1 MCHTL
6 ARVHNHPRERRIAEA
21 KRLHILR
28 NAFLEIPPRQPL
40 GFLFH
45 ALHRRLDQ
53 LRLAHLINFGNRCRF
68 CGTFFL
74 LLPLPFL
81 FPFSFCFLVP
91 TAPFC
96 FRCHRIFLLRFRFSN
111 RLRRRLLARHF
122 RSGGSFF
129 LLVLL
134 DQLCL
139 QGLHFCRFG
148 IVSVQFCLLV
158 FQIKL

>member
-6 ARVHNHPRERRIAEA
+6 ARVHDHPRERWITETE
-21 KRLHILR
+21 RLHILG
-28 NAFLEIPPRQPL
+28 NTLLEIPPRQPL
-40 GFLFH
+40 GFFFH
-45 ALHRRLDQ
+45 ALHRRFDQ
-53 LRLAHLINFGNRCRF
+53 LRLAHLLNFCKRILFSGM
-68 CGTFFL
+68 FFL
-74 LLPLPFL
+74 LLPLPFR
-81 FPFSFCFLVP
+81 FPFGFCFLVP

-96 FRCHRIFLLRFRFSN
+96 FRCRRIFLLCFRFSN

-158 FQIKL
+158 FQIKF

>member
-6 ARVHNHPRERRIAEA
+6 ARVHDHPRERWITETE
-21 KRLHILR
+21 RLHILR
-28 NAFLEIPPRQPL
+28 NAFLEIPARQAL

-45 ALHRRLDQ
+45 ALHRRFDQ
-53 LRLAHLINFGNRCRF
+53 LRLAHLLNFCKRILF
-68 CGTFFL
+68 SGTFFL
-74 LLPLPFL
+74 LLPLPFR
-81 FPFSFCFLVP
+81 FPFGFCFLVL

-96 FRCHRIFLLRFRFSN
+96 FCCRRIFLLCFRFGS
-111 RLRRRLLARHF
+111 RFCRRLLTRHF

-139 QGLHFCRFG
+139 QRLYFG
-148 IVSVQFCLLV
+148 
-158 FQIKL
+158 

>member
-6 ARVHNHPRERRIAEA
+6 ARVHDHPRERGIAEA
-21 KRLHILR
+21 ERLHILG
-28 NAFLEIPPRQPL
+28 NAFLEIPARQAL

-45 ALHRRLDQ
+45 ALHRRFDQ
-53 LRLAHLINFGNRCRF
+53 LRLAHLLNFCKRILFSGM
-68 CGTFFL
+68 FFL
-74 LLPLPFL
+74 LLPLPFR
-81 FPFSFCFLVP
+81 FPFGFCFLVP

-96 FRCHRIFLLRFRFSN
+96 FRCRRIFLLCFRFSN

-158 FQIKL
+158 FQIKF

>member
-6 ARVHNHPRERRIAEA
+6 ARVHDHPRERRITETE
-21 KRLHILR
+21 RLHILG
-28 NAFLEIPPRQPL
+28 NTLLEVPPRQAL

-45 ALHRRLDQ
+45 ALHRRFDQ
-53 LRLAHLINFGNRCRF
+53 LRLAHLLNFCKRSLFSSVLFR
-68 CGTFFL
+68 
-74 LLPLPFL
+74 LLPIPFR
-81 FPFSFCFLVP
+81 FPFSFCFLVL

-96 FRCHRIFLLRFRFSN
+96 FCCRRIFLLCFRFGN

-139 QGLHFCRFG
+139 QRLYF
-148 IVSVQFCLLV
+148 V
-158 FQIKL
+158 

>member
-1 MCHTL
+1 MRHAL
-6 ARVHNHPRERRIAEA
+6 ARVHDHPRERGITEAE
-21 KRLHILR
+21 RLHILG
-28 NAFLEIPPRQPL
+28 NAFLEIPARQAFS
-40 GFLFH
+40 FLFH

-53 LRLAHLINFGNRCRF
+53 LRLAHLLNFCKRCRF

-74 LLPLPFL
+74 LLPLPFC
-81 FPFSFCFLVP
+81 FPFGFCFLVLA
-91 TAPFC
+91 APFC
-96 FRCHRIFLLRFRFSN
+96 FCCRRIFLLCFRFGN
-111 RLRRRLLARHF
+111 RLRRRLLARRF

-139 QGLHFCRFG
+139 QGLHFGRFG
-148 IVSVQFCLLV
+148 TVPLQFCLLV

>member
-6 ARVHNHPRERRIAEA
+6 ARVHDHPRERWITETE
-21 KRLHILR
+21 RLHIFGNTL
-28 NAFLEIPPRQPL
+28 LEIPPRQPL

-53 LRLAHLINFGNRCRF
+53 LRLAHLLNFGNRCRF

-74 LLPLPFL
+74 LLP
-81 FPFSFCFLVP
+81 FPFRFPFGFRFLVL
-91 TAPFC
+91 TASLC
-96 FRCHRIFLLRFRFSN
+96 FRCRRIFRCCFRFGN
-111 RLRRRLLARHF
+111 RLRRRLLARRF